1 MPSLEL
7 PPELV
12 LLVVLPPLIYSA
24 SVAMSWREFKYNL
37 RPIMLLSV
45 GCVIFTA
52 FAVAAAT
59 HYLIG
64 LPWSIGFLLG
74 AIVAPPDVVAPLAIA
89 RKLGLPRRILVVLEG
104 EGLAND
110 ATALI
115 LYRFAVVAISTGAF
129 SLPEAAG
136 TFAAIVVGE
145 VLFGAAVGWLSLR
158 MRHRAR
164 DPQVEIT
171 LSLITPYVA
180 YWVPEHL
187 GGSGVISTVAC
198 GLYMSWNGPLSI
210 SSATRLQGIFFWDLV
225 IYLIEGLLFLLTGFQ
240 MRSLFEKSK
249 AFSLDDILLATA
261 LVTIMVIVARFACGV
276 PAIYL
281 PRLSKRLRER
291 DPSPPWQW
299 AFVIAF
305 TGVRGAVSLAA
316 ALALPFALPN
326 GEGFPYRD
334 LILFVSFGV
343 IFITLVGFG
352 LGLPLVVR
360 WLGLAQ
366 TARAEH
372 VAEHESEITAR
383 REALD
388 AALKSLDA
396 ITDDR
401 ELSDEVVKLLLARL
415 DISCVTRDICD
426 RPVFLLRRDVSR
438 TSDKAGRHAVAT
450 HQDVGQVFC
459 FTRHAGAG
467 THGVA
472 GLTRKMRRRLALLQR
487 ARRIHHQF
495 AEMHDAEIGRAEML
509 ACAVGDRALAVLHR
523 GVLLGDALDPGV
535 AFCLLQLAVDQ
546 IVVGL
551 VAQGHI
557 IFVDLGDHAVAT
569 VITFPLGLAQRTLR
583 IPGIGVDPATG
594 IGDGYETLAENIL
607 ARHRTRRIGMHR
619 HQELGDAPVD
629 VVAAGEPA
637 ARDRQ
642 PGVMRID
649 PYHRT
654 RVLGEPAH
662 VIGAHARERIDEV
675 LLDIEDFVLF
685 FLEAEMGEG
694 EMRGVDRAFQRLHP
708 VAVLPFLRDV
718 AVRSRHQRH
727 FQVR

>member
-1 MPSLEL
+1 MEAKFQIFVILLAVLAGTALLAGRINVAPAILLLLAGTALAFVPGMPSLEL

-24 SVAMSWREFKYNL
+24 SVAMSWREFKFNL
-37 RPIMLLSV
+37 RPIILLSV

-129 SLPEAAG
+129 SLPKATG
-136 TFAAIVVGE
+136 TFAAIIVGE
-145 VLFGAAVGWLSLR
+145 LLFGAAVGWLSLR

-171 LSLITPYVA
+171 LSLITPYLA
-180 YWVPEHL
+180 YWVPEHF

-198 GLYMSWNGPLSI
+198 GLYMSWNGPLLI

-225 IYLIEGLLFLLTGFQ
+225 IFLIEGLLFLLTGFQ

-249 AFSLDDILLATA
+249 AFPLDDILIAIA
-261 LVTIMVIVARFACGV
+261 LVTVMVIIARFAWV
-276 PAIYL
+276 FPATYL
-281 PRLSKRLRER
+281 PRLIKRVRER

-299 AFVIAF
+299 VFVLSF

-316 ALALPFALPN
+316 ALALPYALPS

-343 IFITLVGFG
+343 IFITLVG

-366 TARAEH
+366 AGRAEH
-372 VAEHESEITAR
+372 RAEHESELAAR
-383 REALD
+383 REALA

-401 ELSDEVVKLLLARL
+401 ELSDEVVKLLRARHEIRANQLPDSL
-415 DISCVTRDICD
+415 DPDAREISAEGTELTRELIAAE
-426 RPVFLLRRDVSR
+426 RKFIHVLLRDGKI
-438 TSDKAGRHAVAT
+438 TDEI
-450 HQDVGQVFC
+450 
-459 FTRHAGAG
+459 
-467 THGVA
+467 
-472 GLTRKMRRRLALLQR
+472 RRRIERDLDLEEASLANR
-487 ARRIHHQF
+487 EYRR
-495 AEMHDAEIGRAEML
+495 
-509 ACAVGDRALAVLHR
+509 
-523 GVLLGDALDPGV
+523 
-535 AFCLLQLAVDQ
+535 
-546 IVVGL
+546 
-551 VAQGHI
+551 
-557 IFVDLGDHAVAT
+557 T
-569 VITFPLGLAQRTLR
+569 PL
-583 IPGIGVDPATG
+583 
-594 IGDGYETLAENIL
+594 
-607 ARHRTRRIGMHR
+607 
-619 HQELGDAPVD
+619 
-629 VVAAGEPA
+629 
-637 ARDRQ
+637 
-642 PGVMRID
+642 
-649 PYHRT
+649 
-654 RVLGEPAH
+654 
-662 VIGAHARERIDEV
+662 
-675 LLDIEDFVLF
+675 
-685 FLEAEMGEG
+685 
-694 EMRGVDRAFQRLHP
+694 
-708 VAVLPFLRDV
+708 
-718 AVRSRHQRH
+718 
-727 FQVR
+727 